1 MDSRGPQTENINVAG
16 NEAFRPVYETAS
28 FTTAWDII
36 WHLNDLFTF
45 ENNLVYADFSY
56 DRYTNPN
63 SRGDFNTDGK
73 EFHIEPLLR
82 YIALDGSVNA
92 LIGRVTT
99 NLHKMICTLM
109 RPVHIRWMVALKP
122 NLFLRKSLMR

>member
-92 LIGRVTT
+92 LIGARYYQSSQDDMYIDAASAYPMDGRTKAKSV
-99 NLHKMICTLM
+99 
-109 RPVHIRWMVALKP
+109 
-122 NLFLRKSLMR
+122 LRKSLMR